1 MNEHYKIYEKYF
13 SPDNLRLAWE
23 RMIRSN
29 GKDIKDFFG
38 IEIYSANLE
47 KNLGRLSEVI
57 IKGEFKPQRPFK
69 YYEPKASKTHRTKS
83 VLSIEDA
90 LVYQAIANTVAT
102 ANYKRLEE
110 NNRFVFG
117 SVLHPEVEKG
127 LDLLN
132 EVDADFYFFEYYI
145 PLYNKFINSVNTE
158 INNTNI
164 RFKLETDITG
174 FFDCIPH
181 SKLLITL
188 NKFGV
193 EPEILDLLG
202 DCLNIYSG
210 TKESVTPGVGIPQGP
225 AASFFYANVFLTD
238 LDYEISQRGY
248 TYYRYMDDIRIYEE
262 SEEELTEALV
272 MIDNFLKGRALSLNT
287 KKTSI
292 EELGEDRESE
302 KLSFLTGYGEEMDE
316 YETKVSSDE
325 KHKQI
330 YLTEQSPDNEQEKK
344 YIIKTIE
351 GAELINYCKKEI
363 AEVEKHLLDKFKDIS
378 KPDFHPRTLANDEHL
393 KKEII
398 HIAYRWRSSNSIL
411 NNIDKPILNKDLIEI
426 WLFCVEHFFWKAN
439 HFCWNLN
446 QYGANEFISLKLN
459 EIIPRFKSFEW
470 VRYQILSNMATAQNF
485 NSTELREIF
494 RKSKE
499 EPSGLVRL
507 GYYMILLKHL
517 KPNHQLFASL
527 RQAIKDD
534 KEPYIKNRLSTFLS
548 RKSINEKVDE
558 IKFWFGL

>member
-1 MNEHYKIYEKYF
+1 MKGNEKTFKKYF
-13 SPDNLRLAWE
+13 SPNNLRLAWE
-23 RMIRSN
+23 RMVRSN

-38 IEIYSANLE
+38 IEIYSASLE
-47 KNLGRLSEVI
+47 KNLTRLSEAI
-57 IKGEFKPQRPFK
+57 INGDFKPQRPFK

-158 INNTNI
+158 ITNTNI

-193 EPEILDLLG
+193 EPEILDLLN

-225 AASFFYANVFLTD
+225 AASFFYANVFPTD

-262 SEEELTEALV
+262 NEEELTEALV

-292 EELGEDRESE
+292 EEIGEDRESE
-302 KLSFLTGYGEEMDE
+302 KLPFLTGYGEEMDE
-316 YETKVSSDE
+316 YETKISTSE
-325 KHKQI
+325 KEKQI
-330 YLTEQSPDNEQEKK
+330 YLSEQSSDNEQEKK

-351 GAELINYCKKEI
+351 GAELISYCKREI

-378 KPDFHPRTLANDEHL
+378 KPDFHSRTLANDEHL
-393 KKEII
+393 KKEIT

-411 NNIDKPILNKDLIEI
+411 KNIDKPILNKDLIEI
-426 WLFCVEHFFWKAN
+426 WLFCVEHYFWKAN

-446 QYGANEFISLKLN
+446 QYGANEFVNLKLN
-459 EIIPRFKSFEW
+459 EIIPRFRSFEW
-470 VRYQILSNMATAQNF
+470 VRYQILSNMAIVQNF

-499 EPSGLVRL
+499 ESSGLVRL

-517 KPNHQLFASL
+517 KPDHQLFASL

>member
-1 MNEHYKIYEKYF
+1 MSEQTKIYEKYF
-13 SPDNLRLAWE
+13 SPNNLRLAWE
-23 RMIRSN
+23 RMVRSN

-38 IEIYSANLE
+38 IEIYSTNLD
-47 KNLGRLSEVI
+47 KNLIRLSEAI

-90 LVYQAIANTVAT
+90 LVYQAIADKVAT
-102 ANYKRLEE
+102 TNYKRLAE
-110 NNRFVFG
+110 NNSFVFG

-132 EVDADFYFFEYYI
+132 EPDADFYFFEYYI

-158 INNTNI
+158 IENTNI

-193 EPEILDLLG
+193 EAEILDLLN

-238 LDYEISQRGY
+238 LDYAISQSGY
-248 TYYRYMDDIRIYEE
+248 TYYCYMDDIRIYEE
-262 SEEELTEALV
+262 SEEQLTEALV
-272 MIDNFLKGRALSLNT
+272 LIDNFLKGRALSLNT

-292 EELGEDRESE
+292 EELGENREAE
-302 KLSFLTGYGEEMDE
+302 KLPFLTGYGEELEE
-316 YETKVSSDE
+316 YEIKDSKGE
-325 KHKQI
+325 KQKQV

-344 YIIKTIE
+344 YIVKTIE
-351 GAELINYCKKEI
+351 GEELINYCKNEI
-363 AEVEKHLLDKFKDIS
+363 KEVEKYLLKKFIDLDKANFNT
-378 KPDFHPRTLANDEHL
+378 RVLTNDEHL

-411 NNIDKPILNKDLIEI
+411 KNINKPVLNSDLIPI

-446 QYGANEFISLKLN
+446 QYGANDLINLKLN
-459 EIIPRFKSFEW
+459 EIIPKFKSFEW
-470 VRYQILSNMATAQNF
+470 VRYQILSNLSTVQHF
-485 NSTELREIF
+485 NTSELREIF

-499 EPSGLVRL
+499 EISGLVRL

-517 KPNHQLFASL
+517 KHEHQLFASL

-534 KEPYIKNRLSTFLS
+534 KEPYIRKRLSSFIS
-548 RKSINEKVDE
+548 QKNENLDE

>member
-1 MNEHYKIYEKYF
+1 MSEQTKIYEKYF
-13 SPDNLRLAWE
+13 SPNNLRLAWE
-23 RMIRSN
+23 RMVRSN

-38 IEIYSANLE
+38 IEIYSTNLD
-47 KNLGRLSEVI
+47 KNLIRLSEAI

-69 YYEPKASKTHRTKS
+69 YYEPKPSKTHRTKS

-90 LVYQAIANTVAT
+90 LVYQAIADKVAAT
-102 ANYKRLEE
+102 NYKRLEE
-110 NNRFVFG
+110 NNSFVFG

-127 LDLLN
+127 LDLLK
-132 EVDADFYFFEYYI
+132 EPDADFYFFEYYI

-158 INNTNI
+158 IGNTNI

-193 EPEILDLLG
+193 EAEILDLLN

-262 SEEELTEALV
+262 SEEQLTEALV
-272 MIDNFLKGRALSLNT
+272 LIDNFLKGRALSLNT

-292 EELGEDRESE
+292 EELGENREAE
-302 KLSFLTGYGEEMDE
+302 KLPFLTGYGEELEE
-316 YETKVSSDE
+316 YEIKDSKGE
-325 KHKQI
+325 KQKQV

-344 YIIKTIE
+344 YIVKTIE
-351 GAELINYCKKEI
+351 GEELITYCKKEI
-363 AEVEKHLLDKFKDIS
+363 AEVEKYLFEKFKAID
-378 KPDFHPRTLANDEHL
+378 KTNFNARDLTNDEHL

-411 NNIDKPILNKDLIEI
+411 KNIDKPVLNPDLIPI

-446 QYGANEFISLKLN
+446 QYGANDLINLKLN
-459 EIIPRFKSFEW
+459 EIIPKFKSFEW
-470 VRYQILSNMATAQNF
+470 VRYQILSNLSTVQHF
-485 NSTELREIF
+485 NTSELREIF

-499 EPSGLVRL
+499 EISGLVRL

-517 KPNHQLFASL
+517 KHEHQLFASL

-534 KEPYIKNRLSTFLS
+534 KEPYIRKRLSSFIS
-548 RKSINEKVDE
+548 QKNENLDE